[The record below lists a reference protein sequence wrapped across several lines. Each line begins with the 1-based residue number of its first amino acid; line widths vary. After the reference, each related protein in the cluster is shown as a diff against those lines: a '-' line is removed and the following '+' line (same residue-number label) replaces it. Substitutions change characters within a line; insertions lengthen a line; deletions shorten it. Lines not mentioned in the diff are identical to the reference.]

1 MSDLIPPKACSS
13 MQELR
18 SQIDHLDQE
27 IVSLLAVRASYIDR
41 AIELKQENGWPA
53 RIPDR
58 VEDVVSKARAAASDQ
73 GLDPDLI
80 EQVWRILIEWSIT
93 REAQVIR
100 AE

>member
-1 MSDLIPPKACSS
+1 
-13 MQELR
+13 
-18 SQIDHLDQE
+18 
-27 IVSLLAVRASYIDR
+27 
-41 AIELKQENGWPA
+41 
-53 RIPDR
+53 
-58 VEDVVSKARAAASDQ
+58 VSKARAAASDQ